1 MQELTL
7 RCTKKVGNL
16 TYISDHTNEINNSMA
31 VGVILCANALSP
43 LLSLIPNGIVAI
55 IFIPLIY
62 LIIHN
67 RNYYLSQ
74 KFNAKSFI
82 CFVLFIFIFF
92 GYSFCIGALR
102 PSIIESFFNFLIFG
116 IPLILIS
123 YLRICVKYIFRTIV
137 IVGIIALPL
146 QLTLIDISNT
156 SDSGLWMSVSYNL
169 IKIIIPSIIVLF
181 YDRIKIIRIIGISQL
196 LAGIAFLVVL
206 GSRGAVLGVILC
218 VLLLLLYRNNKN
230 LRILSFKSLLVALS
244 FITTILFFEP
254 IITFVYENL
263 QDHNISSYSLM
274 RMVNSLNDG
283 SSLSSGRDDIYAV
296 AISGIRDN
304 LILGSGIGSFDN
316 YSGAYPHN
324 IFLQVLYEGGLLF
337 GIPLIAVIILSI
349 CTLNQKVT
357 MDRRL
362 LHIYLISAGLVQLLF
377 SANFWSSIL
386 FWYWIGLSL
395 KRIKL

>member
-181 YDRIKIIRIIGISQL
+181 YDRIKIIKIIGISQL

>member
-7 RCTKKVGNL
+7 RCTKKVGCL
-16 TYISDHTNEINNSMA
+16 TYISDYTNEVNNSVA
-31 VGVILCANALSP
+31 IGVILCANALSP

-62 LIIHN
+62 LIIYN

-82 CFVLFIFIFF
+82 CFILFIFIFF
-92 GYSFCIGALR
+92 GYSFCIGSLR

-123 YLRICVKYIFRTIV
+123 YLRIGVMYIFRTIV

-146 QLTLIDISNT
+146 QLTQIDISNT
-156 SDSGLWMSVSYNL
+156 SDSGVWMSVSYNL

-181 YDRIKIIRIIGISQL
+181 YDRIKIIKIIGIFQL

-230 LRILSFKSLLVALS
+230 LRILSFKSLLVVLFS
-244 FITTILFFEP
+244 ITIILFFEP
-254 IITFVYENL
+254 IITSVYEKL
-263 QDHNISSYSLM
+263 QDNNISSYSLM
-274 RMVNSLNDG
+274 RMVNSFNDG

-296 AISGIRDN
+296 AISGIADN

-324 IFLQVLYEGGLLF
+324 IFLQVLYEGGLFF

-362 LHIYLISAGLVQLLF
+362 LYVYLISAGLVQLLF

>member
-1 MQELTL
+1 MQ
-7 RCTKKVGNL
+7 TKCDKR
-16 TYISDHTNEINNSMA
+16 SCQNSILI
-31 VGVILCANALSP
+31 GIILCANALSP

-67 RNYYLSQ
+67 CNYYLSQ
-74 KFNAKSFI
+74 KFNAESFI

-123 YLRICVKYIFRTIV
+123 YLRIWVKYIFRTIV

-156 SDSGLWMSVSYNL
+156 ADSGLWMSVSYNL

-181 YDRIKIIRIIGISQL
+181 YDRNKIIKIIGICQL
-196 LAGIAFLVVL
+196 LVGIAFLVVL

-218 VLLLLLYRNNKN
+218 VLLLLLYRNNKK

-296 AISGIRDN
+296 AISGIKDN
-304 LILGSGIGSFDN
+304 LILGSGVGSFDN

-337 GIPLIAVIILSI
+337 GIPLIAVIIISI

-362 LHIYLISAGLVQLLF
+362 LYIYLISAGLVQLLF

>member
-1 MQELTL
+1 M
-7 RCTKKVGNL
+7 
-16 TYISDHTNEINNSMA
+16 SDALWKYDYSKNKINNSIA
-31 VGVILCANALSP
+31 IGIILCANALSP
-43 LLSLIPNGIVAI
+43 ILSLIPNGIVAI

-62 LIIHN
+62 LIIYN

-74 KFNAKSFI
+74 NFNAKSFI

-102 PSIIESFFNFLIFG
+102 HSIIESYFNFLIFG

-123 YLRICVKYIFRTIV
+123 YLRIGVIYFFRTIV

-146 QLTLIDISNT
+146 QLTQIDISNT

-181 YDRIKIIRIIGISQL
+181 YDRIKIIKIIGICQL
-196 LAGIAFLVVL
+196 LAGIAFLLVL
-206 GSRGAVLGVILC
+206 GSRGAVLGVFLS
-218 VLLLLLYRNNKN
+218 VLLLLLYRNNKK
-230 LRILSFKSLLVALS
+230 LRILSFKSLLVAFS
-244 FITTILFFEP
+244 FIAIILFFEP
-254 IITFVYENL
+254 IITFVYEKL
-263 QDHNISSYSLM
+263 QDQNIPSYSLM
-274 RMVNSLNDG
+274 RIVNSLNEG

-296 AISGIRDN
+296 AISGIKNN

-324 IFLQVLYEGGLLF
+324 IFLQILYEGGLLF
-337 GIPLIAVIILSI
+337 GIPLIAIIILAISM
-349 CTLNQKVT
+349 LNQETT
-357 MDRRL
+357 MDKRL
-362 LHIYLISAGLVQLLF
+362 LYIYLISAGLVQLLF

-386 FWYWIGLSL
+386 FWYWIGLTI
-395 KRIKL
+395 KRIQL

>member
-1 MQELTL
+1 MQ
-7 RCTKKVGNL
+7 TKCDKR
-16 TYISDHTNEINNSMA
+16 SCQNSILI
-31 VGVILCANALSP
+31 GIILCANALSP

-62 LIIHN
+62 LLIS
-67 RNYYLSQ
+67 NYSFYTTSS
-74 KFNAKSFI
+74 FNAKSFVY
-82 CFVLFIFIFF
+82 FTLYIFIFF

-181 YDRIKIIRIIGISQL
+181 YDRNKIIKIIGICQL
-196 LAGIAFLVVL
+196 LVGIAFLVVL

-218 VLLLLLYRNNKN
+218 VLLLLLYRNNKK
-230 LRILSFKSLLVALS
+230 LRILSFKSLLVALT

-274 RMVNSLNDG
+274 RMVNSLNNG

-296 AISGIRDN
+296 AISGIKDN
-304 LILGSGIGSFDN
+304 LILGSGVGSFDN

-337 GIPLIAVIILSI
+337 GIPLIAVIIISI

>member
-62 LIIHN
+62 LLIHN

-181 YDRIKIIRIIGISQL
+181 YDRIKIIKIIGISQL

-218 VLLLLLYRNNKN
+218 VLLLLLYRNNKK

-244 FITTILFFEP
+244 FITTILFFEQ